1 MACDGDIAKEEVA
14 MVKDMT
20 TKTSLFNGLNIE
32 DYLNNYINL
41 INAEGGSF
49 LKKYLR
55 ELANM
60 ELTTEE
66 QLTVIELAI
75 KMIEADNQIEYSEIK
90 FFKKIRMKLSISD
103 ELILEKYPNKENF
116 LLPDLYVADELKW
129 DNVTFANI
137 IFEKK

>member
-41 INAEGGSF
+41 INAEGASF